1 MRRFLSFIGTVIV
14 VLSMVFG
21 YVFYVRGNLAKED
34 LEVMTGLRDELKEE
48 NSSLKEE
55 NEKIK
60 KELEAKKKAEV
71 KENTVKKEETKPEEK
86 AEEKTEEKSA
96 SKDVNP
102 LDVKAA
108 YVKRLKSYESYGKA
122 VEYAVTDINK
132 DGIYELIVTTGDS
145 EAEKMTYFYSYKS
158 GRIFSLGETGGS
170 HSTYYEM
177 NSGNYIMHLNAHMGS
192 ELITHISI
200 KDNKIVEEKISEK
213 EIKPEEEYSSG
224 DRLIVFKDVKDQSL
238 LDVIK

>member
-1 MRRFLSFIGTVIV
+1 MI
-14 VLSMVFG
+14 
-21 YVFYVRGNLAKED
+21 
-34 LEVMTGLRDELKEE
+34 
-48 NSSLKEE
+48 
-55 NEKIK
+55 KIF
-60 KELEAKKKAEV
+60 KKKAEV
-71 KENTVKKEETKPEEK
+71 KENTVKKEETKT
-86 AEEKTEEKSA
+86 EEKTEEKSA

-213 EIKPEEEYSSG
+213 EIKPEEDYSSG